1 MTITCPHCTKQ
12 LKISDK
18 IRSSVQQ
25 LPPKQSV
32 RLKCPQCEN
41 TIFINADSLTTATE
55 QPTRPRAKQQS
66 EARSTSPVKPPT
78 PPDIAW
84 LKEGIFEETEVIE
97 DIPQALILIQPGK
110 ERDKVS
116 EAVES
121 IGYQPTF
128 AHSAEDAMEKMQFI
142 NYAGVILHSQFEG
155 TELDNSSFHRFMCD
169 MGMQKRRFI
178 FYILI
183 GPKFFTLYD
192 LEALAN
198 SANLVVNDREVP
210 QLVTILRK
218 AIPQYE
224 ELFGTLMAEINAYS
238 G

>member
-1 MTITCPHCTKQ
+1 MTITCPHCTKK

-25 LPPKQSV
+25 LSPKQSV

-41 TIFINADSLTTATE
+41 TIFINADSLTTAAE
-55 QPTRPRAKQQS
+55 QSVSPRKAQPT
-66 EARSTSPVKPPT
+66 ETETSSAVKPPT
-78 PPDIAW
+78 PPDITW
-84 LKEGIFEETEVIE
+84 LKEGVFEEEEVIE
-97 DIPQALILIQPGK
+97 DIPQALIIIQPGK
-110 ERDKVS
+110 ERDQVA

-128 AHSAEDAMEKMQFI
+128 AESAKDAMERMQFI
-142 NYAGVILHSQFEG
+142 NYASVILHSQFEEKG
-155 TELDNSSFHRFMCD
+155 LKDSSFHRFMCD
-169 MGMQKRRFI
+169 MGMKKRRFI

-210 QLVTILRK
+210 QLVTVLRK

>member
-1 MTITCPHCTKQ
+1 MTITCPHCTKK

-18 IRSSVQQ
+18 IKSSVQQ
-25 LPPKQSV
+25 LPPKKSV

-41 TIFINADSLTTATE
+41 TIFINAESLCTGMEHPPSQHQGPHKETE
-55 QPTRPRAKQQS
+55 AASRI
-66 EARSTSPVKPPT
+66 KPPT
-78 PPDIAW
+78 PPDISW
-84 LKEGIFEETEVIE
+84 LKEGVFESEEVIE
-97 DIPQALILIQPGK
+97 DIPQSLIIMHPGK
-110 ERDKVS
+110 ERDQVAES
-116 EAVES
+116 VES

-128 AHSAEDAMEKMQFI
+128 AESAKDAMEKMQFI
-142 NYAGVILHSQFEG
+142 NYASVILHSQFEG
-155 TELDNSSFHRFMCD
+155 KELDKSSFHHFMRN

-183 GPKFFTLYD
+183 GPDFFTLYD

-198 SANLVVNDREVP
+198 SANLVVNDREIP
-210 QLVTILRK
+210 ELITILRK

-224 ELFGTLMAEINAYS
+224 ELFGTLMEEINAYS

>member
-1 MTITCPHCTKQ
+1 MTITCPHCTKK
-12 LKISDK
+12 LKINDK
-18 IRSSVQQ
+18 IRASVWQ
-25 LPPKQSV
+25 LPPTQSV

-41 TIFINADSLTTATE
+41 TIFINADSLTAAAEHPVPSSKKQRTE
-55 QPTRPRAKQQS
+55 TKSKSA
-66 EARSTSPVKPPT
+66 VKPPA
-78 PPDIAW
+78 PPDITW
-84 LKEGIFEETEVIE
+84 LKEGVFEEEEVIE

-110 ERDKVS
+110 ERDQVA
-116 EAVES
+116 EALES

-128 AHSAEDAMEKMQFI
+128 AQSAEDAMEKMQFI
-142 NYAGVILHSQFEG
+142 TYASVIFHSRFEG
-155 TELDNSSFHRFMCD
+155 KELDESSFHQFMCD

-218 AIPQYE
+218 SIPQYE
-224 ELFGTLMAEINAYS
+224 DLFGTLMAEINAYS

>member
-1 MTITCPHCTKQ
+1 MTITCPHCTKK
-12 LKISDK
+12 LKINDK
-18 IRSSVQQ
+18 IRSSVRQ
-25 LPPKQSV
+25 LPPKKSI

-41 TIFINADSLTTATE
+41 TIFINAESLMTAE
-55 QPTRPRAKQQS
+55 GQSAPPRKAEPTDAK
-66 EARSTSPVKPPT
+66 TSSAVKPPT
-78 PPDIAW
+78 PPDITW
-84 LKEGIFEETEVIE
+84 LKEGVFEEEEVIE
-97 DIPQALILIQPGK
+97 DIPQALIIIQPGK
-110 ERDKVS
+110 ERDQVAD
-116 EAVES
+116 AVES

-128 AHSAEDAMEKMQFI
+128 AESAEDAMEKMQFI
-142 NYAGVILHSQFEG
+142 NYASVILHSEFEG
-155 TELDNSSFHRFMCD
+155 KELENSPFHQFMCS

-210 QLVTILRK
+210 QLVTVLRK